1 MKEIG
6 KEKVKHKDGYKIA
19 EAHAANEAKLLDNIW
34 RIFEDTKQ
42 TKNNTMA
49 VVAKG
54 QLWGQKVEGWRLN

>member
-54 QLWGQKVEGWRLN
+54 QL